1 MEGNEENLVKTDKS
15 EDEIRDINLLT
26 EYIEDLKKRQQWR
39 EELRKQNSS
48 QANRLDEGQ
57 LRKLDSS
64 LKKVKYYIT
73 RPVLFFPIKTNFC
86 NIHFSYL

>member
-48 QANRLDEGQ
+48 QENRLDEGQ

-64 LKKVKYYIT
+64 LKKVE
-73 RPVLFFPIKTNFC
+73 
-86 NIHFSYL
+86 

>member
-1 MEGNEENLVKTDKS
+1 MEGNEENLVKTEKS

-39 EELRKQNSS
+39 EELRKQNFS

-64 LKKVKYYIT
+64 LKKVK
-73 RPVLFFPIKTNFC
+73 
-86 NIHFSYL
+86 